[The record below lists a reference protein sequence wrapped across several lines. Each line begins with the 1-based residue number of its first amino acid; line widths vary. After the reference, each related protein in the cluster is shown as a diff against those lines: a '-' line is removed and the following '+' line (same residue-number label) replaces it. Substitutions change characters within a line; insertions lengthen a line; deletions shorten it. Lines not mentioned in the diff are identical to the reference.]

1 MRLFFKIALITT
13 IISINACAPK
23 PGTPEAAFK
32 IKKEAIEQQQKKVDK
47 TVSSVPKWC
56 LELPKSNYA
65 LYRCGFGES
74 TNMNMSRNRAI
85 LDAKRLLAD
94 SIDSEISSRMD
105 DFLKSTGLSSNE
117 QVKQASEIVTKNTTV
132 EAKLV
137 GYKQTNSAVISM
149 NGKYQFYVLL
159 EYPIGQANQALLNQ
173 IKNNEILSTQKDADK
188 AMADLEKEI
197 EMRRKQ

>member
-1 MRLFFKIALITT
+1 MRLLYIIGLITA

-23 PGTPEAAFK
+23 PGTPEATLK
-32 IKKEAIEQQQKKVDK
+32 LKKEAIEQQQKKVEK

-56 LELPKSNYA
+56 LKLPKSNYA

-94 SIDSEISSRMD
+94 SIDSEISSRME
-105 DFLKSTGLSSNE
+105 DFLKSTGLGKNE

-132 EAKLV
+132 EAKLI
-137 GYKQTNSAVISM
+137 GYKQTNTAVISM
-149 NGKYQFYVLL
+149 DGKYQFYVLL

-197 EMRRKQ
+197 EKRRKQ